1 MTDPTLVERFAELVV
16 GYGANVQPGQVV
28 ELATEV
34 GKEEISRAIAVA
46 AYRRGTRFVDLT
58 TFDMHVKRARLA
70 HAADE
75 TLDYVPPWYGERV
88 LALGREHAAMIALN
102 GPAAP
107 GLLDGIDPVRI
118 GRDRLPSLKEYV
130 TVVNERTVNWCIAP
144 GPTAAWAQLVYP
156 ELEPEAALELLW
168 EAIAHICRLDE
179 DDPIAAWTER
189 VTQLDAAA
197 ARLSERRFDA
207 LHFEGPGTDLM
218 VGLLP
223 SSRWLSGRSETVD
236 GIWHLPN
243 LPTEEAFSAPDPARV
258 DGVARATLPL
268 ELSGAIGRGLEV
280 RFEGGRAV
288 SVEAETGAETVLA
301 LIAKDGG
308 AARLGEVALVDR
320 EGRVGPLET
329 VFY

>member
-46 AYRRGTRFVDLT
+46 AYRRGARFVDLT

-118 GRDRLPSLKEYV
+118 GRDRMPSLKEYV

-144 GPTAAWAQLVYP
+144 GPTAAWAQP
-156 ELEPEAALELLW
+156 S
-168 EAIAHICRLDE
+168 I
-179 DDPIAAWTER
+179 
-189 VTQLDAAA
+189 
-197 ARLSERRFDA
+197 
-207 LHFEGPGTDLM
+207 PG
-218 VGLLP
+218 
-223 SSRWLSGRSETVD
+223 SSRRPRSSGSGRRSRTSV
-236 GIWHLPN
+236 GSTRMIRLP
-243 LPTEEAFSAPDPARV
+243 PGPSA
-258 DGVARATLPL
+258 
-268 ELSGAIGRGLEV
+268 
-280 RFEGGRAV
+280 
-288 SVEAETGAETVLA
+288 
-301 LIAKDGG
+301 
-308 AARLGEVALVDR
+308 
-320 EGRVGPLET
+320 
-329 VFY
+329 